1 MELVA
6 GWQAGGKQCYMR
18 LVAIAEHLRVSV
30 STASRIKRD
39 LVSIGILSSSNR
51 RGRGCLLWLRHPS
64 VAAKPASE
72 IKAGCTGAE
81 TSKPPPSEALKTGNS
96 SKAGPLYKY
105 VARSE
110 RPTCSVIVTDLLG
123 QNDRHTKHTKKH
135 TTKQKTK
142 PPESAEV
149 EPVDKSEKPPLELI
163 DLAATF
169 DEKDAV
175 LAVWIYSKIKE
186 RDKNAPPPNMKKWK
200 TEIRLMREKEN
211 RAYDEIIAVFSFA
224 NAHDFWAANVL
235 CPSKLRGRFTQLLT
249 AMKTAPPK
257 KTRYSCLE
265 LAQGKHLAA
274 ANATPALKNSATEI
288 ARLSAEFDAL
298 RLNGDKA
305 SS

>member
-1 MELVA
+1 M
-6 GWQAGGKQCYMR
+6 
-18 LVAIAEHLRVSV
+18 
-30 STASRIKRD
+30 
-39 LVSIGILSSSNR
+39 SNQV
-51 RGRGCLLWLRHPS
+51 GHCG
-64 VAAKPASE
+64 
-72 IKAGCTGAE
+72 
-81 TSKPPPSEALKTGNS
+81 
-96 SKAGPLYKY
+96 
-105 VARSE
+105 
-110 RPTCSVIVTDLLG
+110 
-123 QNDRHTKHTKKH
+123 RHTNQLENNIIH
-135 TTKQKTK
+135 TTKQATR
-142 PPESAEV
+142 PPESAEI
-149 EPVDKSEKPPLELI
+149 EPIEKSEKPPLELI

-169 DEKDAV
+169 DEKDAIM
-175 LAVWIYSKIKE
+175 AVWIYSKIKE
-186 RDKNAPPPNMKKWK
+186 RDENAPPPNMKKWK

-298 RLNGDKA
+298 RLNSDKA